1 MRVRMALLAS
11 DSKTLHTSFHPAAK
25 PGLTLLEMAI
35 GIMIVSILAVAVSSL
50 FKVAVESQMSQ
61 RVHENMQMVAINIVD
76 DLRFDIRTADSVEVL
91 NGGNTLRIT
100 NDNGEVVYTWG
111 NGGNFVRTLNNS
123 AQKSYNQGFSPSLS
137 VVCQPACFQQVTAQ
151 QILLPELR
159 VEQTTAGG
167 TVIDQFF
174 SKPNYPVRN
183 IAFDVLSATE
193 FQ

>member
-1 MRVRMALLAS
+1 MALSVNDRKAIESL
-11 DSKTLHTSFHPAAK
+11 HPAAQ

-35 GIMIVSILAVAVSSL
+35 GIMIVSILSVAVSSL

-76 DLRFDIRTADSVEVL
+76 DLRLDIRTADSVEVL
-91 NGGNTLRIT
+91 NGGNTLRIS
-100 NDNGEVVYTWG
+100 NVDGEVVYTWS
-111 NGGNFVRTLNNS
+111 NGGSFVRTLNS
-123 AQKSYNQGFSPSLS
+123 GAQKSYSQGFSPALN
-137 VVCQPACFQQVTAQ
+137 VVCEPACFQQVADQ

-159 VEQTTAGG
+159 VEQSTAGG
-167 TVIDQFF
+167 TVIDRFF

-183 IAFDVLSATE
+183 IAFDILSATE